1 MEKWY
6 ELSYEQAIKSRI
18 PILFISFPS
27 TKDPTWNERYPNK
40 TTCEIVLPI
49 PYRWFEKYSNS
60 PSSKPRYRGEEYNN
74 VKEFIYKIA
83 YEQMLE
89 IYPQLKNEEVAYH
102 EIGTPLTNESFL
114 RAHNGVIYG
123 LDHNTD
129 RFSPENALFL
139 DASILYFI
147 IFYYIYYI
155 Y

>member
-1 MEKWY
+1 MKT
-6 ELSYEQAIKSRI
+6 RI

-27 TKDPTWNERYPNK
+27 SKDPTWKERYPNK

-49 PYRWFEKYSNS
+49 PYRWFEKYS
-60 PSSKPRYRGEEYNN
+60 SSVKPRYRGEEYNS
-74 VKEFIYKIA
+74 VKEAIYKVA

-89 IYPQLKNEEVAYH
+89 IYPHLKDEEIAYH

-129 RFSPENALFL
+129 RFSPENALL
-139 DASILYFI
+139 LEASIIDF
-147 IFYYIYYI
+147 FYILFRDSN
-155 Y
+155 